1 LNEIENQER
10 LQEGLSMIGRLG
22 FLVNV
27 LSPQNKRD
35 DEDELDNEP
44 DIDPIERLVDHES
57 LRVFV
62 SFRCSVDV
70 SVNA

>member
-1 LNEIENQER
+1 
-10 LQEGLSMIGRLG
+10 MIGRLG
-22 FLVNV
+22 LLVNV

-57 LRVFV
+57 LRV
-62 SFRCSVDV
+62 
-70 SVNA
+70 

>member
-1 LNEIENQER
+1 
-10 LQEGLSMIGRLG
+10 MIGRLG

-57 LRVFV
+57 LRV
-62 SFRCSVDV
+62 
-70 SVNA
+70 

>member
-57 LRVFV
+57 LRV
-62 SFRCSVDV
+62 
-70 SVNA
+70 